1 MKHIFIFWTE
11 RLNEQRGGV
20 HRVIL
25 ILLKHLPALGF
36 DVHYLYTLD
45 DYRSFKLY
53 NSDHSLE
60 EMISVENLKD
70 YLIEHKCDIILGQ
83 DAAFSSSLTTLV
95 KKMNIPGVKLVSEYH
110 TNFRYIYNK
119 LNYNFLKFE
128 FTQNP
133 SLRAKL
139 SILFRFIFFPLWKKR
154 VWKILAKNFR
164 YTLTNSDV
172 SLLLSAREIPIAK
185 SILGTEQ
192 NVRFVSIPNPLSWE
206 KVEEPAIL
214 QQKKKEVLVVSRLY
228 NPEKRIDIVLKVWK
242 KLQDRGCIDDWT
254 LTIIGDGLHKDYLMQ
269 MSADMNLCNVVWK
282 GWGDPKPYYKK
293 ASIFMM
299 TSASEGWGL
308 TLTES
313 MQTGTVPIAL
323 DTYPALHDIITDAY
337 DGYIVKPNDIK
348 TYTDR
353 MQFLIENPLER
364 EKIALNG
371 LESCKRFSTEKVMDK
386 WAEMLKNVD

>member
-45 DYRSFKLY
+45 DYMSFKLY
-53 NSDHSLE
+53 NSDQSLE
-60 EMISVENLKD
+60 EMISVETLKNH
-70 YLIEHKCDIILGQ
+70 LIEHKCDIIIGQ

-95 KKMNIPGVKLVSEYH
+95 KKMNIPGVKFISEYH
-110 TNFRYIYNK
+110 SSFRLIYSK
-119 LNYNFLKFE
+119 LSYNFLKFE
-128 FTQNP
+128 FTQNL

-139 SILFRFIFFPLWKKR
+139 SILFKFIFYPIWKKR
-154 VWKILAKNFR
+154 VWETLAKDFR

-192 NVRFVSIPNPLSWE
+192 NIRFVSISNPLSWE
-206 KVEEPAIL
+206 KIEEPTIL

-242 KLQDRGCIDDWT
+242 KLQDRGCVDDWT
-254 LTIIGDGLHKDYLMQ
+254 LNIIGDGLHKDYLMQ
-269 MSADMNLCNVVWK
+269 MSADMSLCNVVWK

-348 TYTDR
+348 TYADR

-364 EKIALNG
+364 EKIALNC
-371 LESCKRFSTEKVMDK
+371 LESCKRFSTDKVMDK
-386 WAEMLKNVD
+386 WAEMLNNLD

>member
-1 MKHIFIFWTE
+1 MKTIFIFWTE

-25 ILLKHLPALGF
+25 LLLKHLPARGF

-45 DYRSFKLY
+45 DYKSFRLY
-53 NSDHSLE
+53 NSDQSLE
-60 EMISVENLKD
+60 DLISVENLKD

-95 KKMNIPGVKLVSEYH
+95 KKMNISGVKFVSEYH
-110 TNFRYIYNK
+110 SSFRLIYSK

-128 FTQNP
+128 FTQN
-133 SLRAKL
+133 STLRAKL

-154 VWKILAKNFR
+154 VWKILAKDFR

-172 SLLLSAREIPIAK
+172 TLLLSAREIPIAK

-293 ASIFMM
+293 ARIFMM

-313 MQTGTVPIAL
+313 MQSGIVPIAF
-323 DTYPALHDIITDAY
+323 DTYPALHDIITDGY

-348 TYTDR
+348 TYADR

-386 WAEMLKNVD
+386 WAEMLNNVD

>member
-11 RLNEQRGGV
+11 RLNEQRGGI

-25 ILLKHLPALGF
+25 LLLRHLPARGF

-53 NSDHSLE
+53 NSDQSLE

-70 YLIEHKCDIILGQ
+70 YLIVHNCDIILGQ
-83 DAAFSSSLTTLV
+83 DAGLSPLLTTLV
-95 KKMNIPGVKLVSEYH
+95 KKMNIYGVKFVSEYH
-110 TNFRYIYNK
+110 SSFLLIYSK

-133 SLRAKL
+133 FLRAKL
-139 SILFRFIFFPLWKKR
+139 SILFKFIFFPLWKKR
-154 VWKILAKNFR
+154 VWENLAKDFR
-164 YTLTNSDV
+164 HTLTNSDV
-172 SLLLSAREIPIAK
+172 SLLLSSREIPIAK

-192 NVRFVSIPNPLSWE
+192 NIRFVSIPNPLSWE
-206 KVEEPAIL
+206 KIEEPTIL

-242 KLQDRGCIDDWT
+242 KLQDRGCVDDWN
-254 LTIIGDGLHKDYLMQ
+254 LTIIGDGIHKDYLMQ

-313 MQTGTVPIAL
+313 MQTGTVPIAF
-323 DTYPALHDIITDAY
+323 DTYRALHDIITSGY

-348 TYTDR
+348 TYADR

-386 WAEMLKNVD
+386 WAEMLNNVD